1 MVMSPSAYNAAACPG
16 PLASRAARRGLA
28 RSAGSLV
35 ALGLMLAVACAPSGA
50 SSGGAAAPASKAPAA
65 PSNPAASGAPS
76 APAAQAAPTTL
87 TIGLLPGSAFQWA
100 TYVAQE
106 KGFYAAQ
113 GIEPDVVQLGSPNEA
128 ARAVVSGSVP
138 IAHYSVDAAV
148 RAIEGGGNLV
158 VVGSEISN
166 PAFSLVVQPEIADYA
181 GLRGKSI
188 AVSAPKDGA
197 AVVLRLMLRAKG
209 LGDGDYDFASVG
221 TTPNRYAALKSRQAD
236 GAIMTQPIDFVAMS
250 EGFKLLGRSTDVL
263 QQFMYMNVSANRDWA
278 REHRQELVRYLRGLG
293 NGIDWLY
300 DPANKDA
307 AIEILMER
315 TKADRDAVAKTYT
328 VYVEEGKVLPRH
340 AEASLPGLQLFL
352 QAMIELGDL
361 PGPTAD
367 PLRYVDPSF
376 VDEAKK

>member
-1 MVMSPSAYNAAACPG
+1 MIFCSPHRGLLRGGPLRRMNRMVAAPRASALVVLGVLLAAACG
-16 PLASRAARRGLA
+16 PTSSR
-28 RSAGSLV
+28 
-35 ALGLMLAVACAPSGA
+35 
-50 SSGGAAAPASKAPAA
+50 SGGAASQAAPAA
-65 PSNPAASGAPS
+65 PASAATQGAPA
-76 APAAQAAPTTL
+76 APAAQPDTTTL
-87 TIGLLPGSAFQWA
+87 TIGLLPGSAFQWG

-106 KGFYAAQ
+106 RGFYAAQ
-113 GIEPDVVQLGSPNEA
+113 GVEPDVVQLGSPNEA

-138 IAHYSVDAAV
+138 ISHYSVDAAV

-166 PAFSLVVQPEIADYA
+166 PAFSLIVQPEIADYA

-197 AVVLRLMLRAKG
+197 AVVLRLMLRARG
-209 LGDGDYDFASVG
+209 LGEGDYDFASVG

-236 GAIMTQPIDFVAMS
+236 GAIMTQPIDFVAMG
-250 EGFKLLGRSTDVL
+250 EGYKLLGRSTDVL

-278 REHRQELVRYLRGLG
+278 RDHRPELVRYLRGLG
-293 NGIDWLY
+293 KAIDWLY
-300 DPANKDA
+300 DPANKDE
-307 AIEILMER
+307 AIAILMER

-328 VYVEEGKVLPRH
+328 VYVEEGKVLPRY
-340 AEASLPGLQLFL
+340 AEASLPGLELFL

-376 VDEAKK
+376 VDEAKRS

>member
-1 MVMSPSAYNAAACPG
+1 MS
-16 PLASRAARRGLA
+16 SRARIPAVVPERTLRRARRWDVV
-28 RSAGSLV
+28 RSAG
-35 ALGLMLAVACAPSGA
+35 ALLALAMLLMAACAPA
-50 SSGGAAAPASKAPAA
+50 NAPASGGAAGAREAPAAAPAGTAPAPAA
-65 PSNPAASGAPS
+65 P
-76 APAAQAAPTTL
+76 AQAAPTTL

-166 PAFSLVVQPEIADYA
+166 PAFSLIVQPEIGDYV

-236 GAIMTQPIDFVAMS
+236 GAIMTQPIDFVAMG
-250 EGFKLLGRSTDVL
+250 EGFRLLGRSTDVL
-263 QQFMYMNVSANRDWA
+263 QHFMYMSITANRDWS
-278 REHRQELVRYLRGLG
+278 REHRPELVRYLRGLG
-293 NGIDWLY
+293 QGIDWLY

-307 AIEILMER
+307 AIEVLMER
-315 TKADRDAVAKTYT
+315 TKADRDAVAKTYA
-328 VYVEEGKVLPRH
+328 VYVEEGKVIPRY
-340 AEASLPGLQLFL
+340 AEASLPGLEQFL
-352 QAMIELGDL
+352 QAMIDLGDL

-376 VDEAKK
+376 VAEAKT